1 MLLGKDGAIKLDYSE
16 LSHLLL
22 KNVIICFFAFQIE
35 GKITLYNYP
44 NTYLYFFNYSIHKV
58 EQIKAYL
65 DQMASIS
72 EVDWNFF
79 MSKLQRRVIPK
90 KDVFLKLDEIE
101 NTISFIE
108 SGVVRLFIPKEDP
121 EKEITFGFS
130 FKNQFISAY
139 DSFLTQEPSAYQLQ
153 ALTETTLLSI
163 TYEDLQAVYK
173 KTQIGNL
180 IGRLTAERLFLL
192 KSKREQN
199 LLNLS
204 AEQRYVKLFKE
215 RPELL
220 KVIPLKYISS
230 YIGVTAQALSRI
242 RKRL

>member
-1 MLLGKDGAIKLDYSE
+1 M
-16 LSHLLL
+16 
-22 KNVIICFFAFQIE
+22 
-35 GKITLYNYP
+35 
-44 NTYLYFFNYSIHKV
+44 

-65 DQMASIS
+65 NQIATITDA
-72 EVDWNFF
+72 DWAFF
-79 MSKLQRRVIPK
+79 TSKLQRRIIPK
-90 KDVFLKLDEIE
+90 KAIFLKFNEIE
-101 NTISFIE
+101 RHISFIE

-130 FKNQFISAY
+130 FKNQFVSAY
-139 DSFLTQEPSAYQLQ
+139 DSFLTQKPSAYQLQ
-153 ALTETTLLSI
+153 ALTETSVLSI
-163 TYEDLQAVYK
+163 SHLDLQAVYTN
-173 KTQIGNL
+173 TQIGNL

-192 KSKREQN
+192 KSKREQD
-199 LLNLS
+199 LLNLT
-204 AEQRYVKLFKE
+204 AEERYVKLFKE